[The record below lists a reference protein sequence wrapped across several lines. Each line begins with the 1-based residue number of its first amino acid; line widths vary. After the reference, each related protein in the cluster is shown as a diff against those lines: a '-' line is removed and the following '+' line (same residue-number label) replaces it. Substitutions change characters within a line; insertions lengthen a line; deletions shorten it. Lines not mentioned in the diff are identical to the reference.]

1 MYVYQYQLDMQVDA
15 TSVSGALAKDANGDY
30 IENQGNIIR
39 TTKTFTPDTSYEQRL
54 FQQTSFMYQN
64 RPIYAVVGKSSD
76 KVTYRNQ
83 VFEYTSILQS
93 GAKFTIN

>member
-1 MYVYQYQLDMQVDA
+1 
-15 TSVSGALAKDANGDY
+15 
-30 IENQGNIIR
+30 
-39 TTKTFTPDTSYEQRL
+39 
-54 FQQTSFMYQN
+54 MYQN

-93 GAKFTIN
+93 GAKFTINQVAADASARELDLFQFNTTVQ